1 MGKQIWKAEYNGHT
15 IAVINSGLFKA
26 TFEID
31 GVELAK
37 SKELITGLFMGKLPE
52 GEDVIAV
59 IESKMVDFESHLV
72 VGNRVGLQAVD
83 KGIWKAE
90 YNGHTIT
97 VKNKLTKAVIEIDGV
112 EKDKTRSLI
121 DGVLNGKLPEGEDV
135 MAFLDSEMF
144 GVDAYLIIGNEVK
157 MQHEKL

>member
-15 IAVINSGLFKA
+15 IAIVNTFFTA
-26 TFEID
+26 TLEID
-31 GVELAK
+31 GIVQ
-37 SKELITGLFMGKLPE
+37 SKTKDLITGLFMGKLPE

-59 IESKMVDFESHLV
+59 LESKMFGFESHLV
-72 VGNRVGLQAVD
+72 VGNRVGLQAVE

-97 VKNKLTKAVIEIDGV
+97 VKNKPTKAVIEIDGD
-112 EKDKTRSLI
+112 EKDETRSLI
-121 DGVLNGKLPEGEDV
+121 DGVLKGKLPEGEDV
-135 MAFLDSEMF
+135 MAFIESEMF
-144 GVDAYLIIGNEVK
+144 GFDAYLIIGSEVK